1 MPPSTAAKGR
11 HKKSRSSSLPF
22 YLMLASSQKS
32 VSPVNIIVRL
42 QAYIVTCYEPLLER
56 PMLYTVDLSGITY
69 LVETNNKEKDANEA
83 LVSFVLL
90 AQITTQSARFDMLT
104 IFAPEAIRGR
114 LPIQF
119 GLLLPNKESIKKIY
133 QCETL
138 FLNSAPLQPDEILR
152 PNEILNSFDTLVKW
166 LLQLGAGPRG
176 ICKITVNIEPFP
188 RHPIP
193 YPVIVVLAKKGFW
206 DALEKNPFIIGART
220 SEQFENLV
228 TSQISALK
236 KYPQSG
242 LSVSVHQPPA
252 RRQLFPTSDAQVSN
266 ASGSTL
272 AVVNVQPPP
281 DKTSHYSERTPTK
294 PISKSNTPKNTEE
307 TQPQESRL
315 LRTAVQTQERLTG
328 VQAKIITVQAGVI
341 LKLSQDLDAHEERLM
356 AVERELIAQNELV
369 VDQGNQIA
377 SLRRTV
383 EQQQS
388 QLETL
393 MGANALI
400 MFSSHHEPETDPNN
414 NNHYSVDPKKRKATD
429 QEGEEGTHSKTSFDM
444 CPGQ

>member
-1 MPPSTAAKGR
+1 MW
-11 HKKSRSSSLPF
+11 
-22 YLMLASSQKS
+22 
-32 VSPVNIIVRL
+32 I
-42 QAYIVTCYEPLLER
+42 AYFGER
-56 PMLYTVDLSGITY
+56 PMLYSVDLQGITY
-69 LVETNNKEKDANEA
+69 LVETDNKEKNTNEA
-83 LVSFVLL
+83 SVSFVLL
-90 AQITTQSARFDMLT
+90 AQATKGAFSKEVLRSSNVFWNAHWKVQTIFHLDAMRRDFFGHFHDMLSKV
-104 IFAPEAIRGR
+104 IPIENIR
-114 LPIQF
+114 PCITF
-119 GLLLPNKESIKKIY
+119 S
-133 QCETL
+133 
-138 FLNSAPLQPDEILR
+138 LNTFSPH
-152 PNEILNSFDTLVKW
+152 PNEMLSSFNILLKWVSKLDQGLCSLPSATIYPKNNPTDIRSTYSVNSVRVSRAAWKTLKISPFDPMTDGRMFG
-166 LLQLGAGPRG
+166 QL
-176 ICKITVNIEPFP
+176 
-188 RHPIP
+188 
-193 YPVIVVLAKKGFW
+193 
-206 DALEKNPFIIGART
+206 
-220 SEQFENLV
+220 ENLI
-228 TSQISALK
+228 TGEINLLNKLK
-236 KYPQSG
+236 SG
-242 LSVSVHQPPA
+242 RCFEKLIQPTQPPA

-266 ASGSTL
+266 TNGSTL

-281 DKTSHYSERTPTK
+281 DKTSHYSERK
-294 PISKSNTPKNTEE
+294 PINKSNTPKNTEE

-429 QEGEEGTHSKTSFDM
+429 QEGEEGTHSKISFYM
-444 CPGQ
+444 